1 VQSISDLVGSWV
13 SSYSSPSFCRHDN
26 KPVIANSDINE
37 MLPTYLPAPD
47 KEIFSPAHETFL
59 PSLAN
64 KYRRLPFW
72 KYADM
77 PGIDVT
83 IRKAQRSTVQGLD
96 NRRCICSLDMHT
108 IEPLERNP
116 CDQGA
121 IILSISKIAREE
133 TPSHALTSER
143 HTRRFDVRRFN
154 TQNIKEVLNGC
165 TASIQNANCAEM
177 RANTPMPLQ
186 QIWATYTAA
195 VKRKC
200 SHEPLVEDTSVTVRL
215 NRTIVWAA
223 ATIIPIWDRHS
234 GVVVFSN

>member
-1 VQSISDLVGSWV
+1 MQRLSTRYYIFTRESQVRFLCFVILLPSISSDLVGSWV
-13 SSYSSPSFCRHDN
+13 TSYSSPSFCRHDN

-37 MLPTYLPAPD
+37 MLPTYLPAPE

-72 KYADM
+72 KCADV

-83 IRKAQRSTVQGLD
+83 IRNARRSTFQGLN
-96 NRRCICSLDMHT
+96 NRRCICSLNMHT

-133 TPSHALTSER
+133 TPSHATTSER

-154 TQNIKEVLNGC
+154 TEYQGSREWLYCFDPERELCRNEGEHSHA
-165 TASIQNANCAEM
+165 ASARSGQRTLLRLKGSAI
-177 RANTPMPLQ
+177 
-186 QIWATYTAA
+186 
-195 VKRKC
+195 
-200 SHEPLVEDTSVTVRL
+200 TSL
-215 NRTIVWAA
+215 W
-223 ATIIPIWDRHS
+223 
-234 GVVVFSN
+234 